1 MSADVALVLGLLLA
15 ASVLFATE
23 ALSVDLVTLIL
34 IVVLVGSGIL
44 TPAEA
49 FAGFSSE
56 IVVILASIFV
66 VSGALQRSGLMDA
79 VGARLGALARGGP
92 TRLLLS
98 ATGLV
103 SAVSA
108 FMNNTTATAVLVNP
122 VIGAARR
129 SGVNPSRVLIPLA
142 YASILGGTVTLIGT
156 STNVAVSGYLERAG
170 LRAIGLFEITPVGLA
185 VVLCGLAYL
194 ALVGQRL
201 LPARPVEEPADEFEL
216 REYLSEIVVGKGSP
230 LIGQRIYES
239 DLARMR
245 FRVLRV
251 QRGDETHLPD
261 SRSRIA
267 AEDVLVVEGPTREL
281 LTVQAKAGI
290 RVRAE
295 RRVSTRVLQSEAV
308 RVAEMLVTPR
318 SELQGLTL
326 READFRARYG
336 ITVLAV
342 NHHGRAL
349 HEDLAD
355 LRLHMGDLLLV
366 QGPAERITF
375 LRRHRDLWVVEE
387 VPGAL
392 PSAGRGALTA
402 AFFAAAVVAGG
413 LGWLPLSVSFLAAAL
428 LATLTRVCTVEE
440 AYKSVDWRLIVLIA
454 GMTAFGTALEKTGG
468 ARFLAEQVVSLLESG
483 GPLLVLAGFMAVTA
497 VLTQPMSNAAAA
509 LVVLPVAMAAAR
521 DLHADPRSFAIGVM
535 LAASVSL
542 VTPFEPSCLLVY
554 GPGRY
559 RFSDFVR
566 VGGPLTV
573 LLLLLLLALVPQ
585 FWPLAPAAGN

>member
-1 MSADVALVLGLLLA
+1 MSLDVALVLGMLLL

-23 ALSVDLVTLIL
+23 ALSVDLVTLL
-34 IVVLVGSGIL
+34 LLVVLVGSGIL

-49 FAGFSSE
+49 FAGFASE
-56 IVVILASIFV
+56 IVVVLASIFV
-66 VSGALQRSGLMDA
+66 VSGALQRSGFMDA
-79 VGARLGALARGGP
+79 LGARLGALARGGP
-92 TRLLLS
+92 TRLLLFV
-98 ATGLV
+98 TGLV

-129 SGVNPSRVLIPLA
+129 AGVSPSRVLMPLA
-142 YASILGGTVTLIGT
+142 YASILGGTLTLIGT

-170 LRAIGLFEITPVGLA
+170 FRAIGLFEISPVGVVL
-185 VVLCGLAYL
+185 VLCGLAYL
-194 ALVGQRL
+194 ALLGHRL
-201 LPARPVEEPADEFEL
+201 LPARPAEEPADDFQL

-230 LIGQRIYES
+230 LVGQRIFES
-239 DLARMR
+239 DLARMN

-267 AEDVLVVEGPTREL
+267 AEDVLVVEGPTRDL
-281 LTVQAKAGI
+281 LTAQAKAGI

-295 RRVSTRVLQSEAV
+295 KRVSTRVLQSGAV
-308 RVAEMLVTPR
+308 RVAEVLVTPR

-326 READFRARYG
+326 READFRERYG

-342 NHHGRAL
+342 NHHGRAV
-349 HEDLAD
+349 HENLAD
-355 LRLHMGDLLLV
+355 LRLHVGDLLLV
-366 QGPAERITF
+366 QGPADRIAF
-375 LRRHRDLWVVEE
+375 LRRHRDLWVLEE
-387 VPGAL
+387 VEGAL
-392 PSAGRGALTA
+392 PGAGRGALTA
-402 AFFAAAVVAGG
+402 AFFAGAVVVGG
-413 LGWLPLSVSFLAAAL
+413 LGWLPLSVSFLAAAV
-428 LATLTRVCTVEE
+428 LAALTRACTVEE

-468 ARFLAEQVVSLLESG
+468 AKFLADQVVGLLEPG
-483 GPLLVLAGFMAVTA
+483 GPLLVLAGFMVVTTI
-497 VLTQPMSNAAAA
+497 LTQPMSNAAAA
-509 LVVLPVAMAAAR
+509 LVVLPVGMAAAR
-521 DLHADPRSFAIGVM
+521 DLGADPRSFAIGVM

-573 LLLLLLLALVPQ
+573 LLLLVLVALVPR
-585 FWPLAPAAGN
+585 FWPLMPG